1 MHYYVIHDENTCII
15 FIFRNSGE
23 ILINSATLHFLAAH
37 IKTTRNFHAFL
48 VSPQKNSSFIQG
60 FRICIVI
67 EHKAATIDII
77 KWIPVAMI
85 FISTRIW
92 KFAWWIQV
100 STHQNSPKLTSYSQ
114 VTQTLLTC
122 YSQVTHKTYLQNL
135 LSSACGFLTHE
146 IPSERSNYR
155 SIKNPCNW
163 NPLFNVNGS
172 FLMLNNNADSEAL
185 NKTAFFLR
193 TDPKCVEITS
203 RFYV

>member
-1 MHYYVIHDENTCII
+1 MMTLITSMHYYVIHDENTCII

-48 VSPQKNSSFIQG
+48 VSPQKNGSFIQG
-60 FRICIVI
+60 FRICNVI

-77 KWIPVAMI
+77 KWIPVATI

-114 VTQTLLTC
+114 VTHTLLTR
-122 YSQVTHKTYLQNL
+122 YSQVTHTWNSKWKIK
-135 LSSACGFLTHE
+135 LS
-146 IPSERSNYR
+146 
-155 SIKNPCNW
+155 
-163 NPLFNVNGS
+163 FN
-172 FLMLNNNADSEAL
+172 
-185 NKTAFFLR
+185 
-193 TDPKCVEITS
+193 
-203 RFYV
+203 